1 MPTPMPT
8 SIAAM
13 IFSSSRTSTYRRD
26 CTAMMLHDSTAMI
39 FKIALALSG
48 PMSRIDA
55 GIARSVPAKPVIP

>member
-1 MPTPMPT
+1 MPAAMPN

-26 CTAMMLHDSTAMI
+26 WTTMILHDSTAMI
-39 FKIALALSG
+39 FKMALALSG

-55 GIARSVPAKPVIP
+55 GIARRVPAKPVIP